1 MKNYCYPA
9 LALGLL
15 VLMGTPAQSQVP
27 GQPYQIPSGYEGA
40 PVGASVSYGGA
51 YYVIQGNGTMLL
63 QQDQGGQAD
72 QSGQMDQTAY
82 QIPDGYGGYAQGTT
96 ISYGGANYVIQGN
109 GTMIPAGGYAD
120 GGGGYSVVDQTA
132 YQIPAGYGGY
142 ADGSTLSY
150 GGADYVVQNNL
161 MFRVNRGGAG
171 RGPNQG
177 SFSYSSNY
185 RGAGQQMRW
194 PNQGGGQQMRWP
206 NQGGGQQMRWPN
218 QGGGQRMQWANQGGG
233 GGGRH
238 IGGGGGHMGGQPS
251 GSGIHLPSGG
261 GIHLGGRL

>member
-51 YYVIQGNGTMLL
+51 Y
-63 QQDQGGQAD
+63 
-72 QSGQMDQTAY
+72 
-82 QIPDGYGGYAQGTT
+82 
-96 ISYGGANYVIQGN
+96 YVIQGN